1 MSEAPVGGSNSAN
14 KYQLNDDQLAFLDS
28 VRRFCRER
36 IEPRA
41 ADIDATSEFP
51 IDLFKEMAAVGFM
64 GAPYPEEWGGAA
76 CDAVM
81 VCLLLEEV
89 SRASGAVGSSLNAH
103 ISLASSV
110 IAGHGTAEQR
120 HKYLVEL
127 TSGRKIGAFGLTEP
141 SGGSNAAACRT
152 KAVRRGDR
160 YVLNGAKAFI
170 TNSTVADIFVVTA
183 RTAEGSGSQG
193 VSAFILERG
202 MKGFSIGKDDRKM
215 GMNGSPTAQ
224 LFFEDV
230 EVPREN
236 LVGDEGKGFRQ
247 FAQTLDRGR
256 INVAALSVGLAQAA
270 MDAAVE
276 YAKVRSQFGRPIAAF
291 QGIQWPIAEM
301 ATDIEA
307 ARLLTLNAARMY
319 EAGLSIKKE
328 GAMAKYFAAEASL
341 RACSA
346 AIEIHGGY
354 GYMRDLPVE
363 RFYRDAKMYQIG
375 EGTSQIQRMI
385 IARELLGRYDF

>member
-1 MSEAPVGGSNSAN
+1 MSKAN
-14 KYQLNDDQLAFLDS
+14 KYQLTEDQLAFQEG

-36 IEPRA
+36 IAPRA
-41 ADIDATSEFP
+41 AEIDATAEFP
-51 IDLFKEMAAVGFM
+51 MDLFREMAALGFM
-64 GAPYPEEWGGAA
+64 GAPYPEEWGGAG

-110 IAGHGTAEQR
+110 IADHGTEAQKR
-120 HKYLVEL
+120 RYLVDL

-141 SGGSNAAACRT
+141 SGGSNAAACRSR
-152 KAVRRGDR
+152 AVRKGDR
-160 YVLNGAKAFI
+160 YVLNGSKAFI

-183 RTAEGSGSQG
+183 RTSEGAGSQG

-202 MKGFSIGKDDRKM
+202 MKGFAVGKADKKM

-224 LFFEDV
+224 LFFDDV
-230 EVPREN
+230 EVPADN
-236 LVGDEGKGFRQ
+236 LIGDEGKGFRQ

-256 INVAALSVGLAQAA
+256 INVASLSVGLAQAA
-270 MDAAVE
+270 MEAAVA
-276 YAKVRSQFGRPIAAF
+276 YAKERQQFGRPIAAF

-301 ATDIEA
+301 ATEIEA

-319 EAGLSIKKE
+319 DAGLSIKTE
-328 GAMAKYFAAEASL
+328 GAMAKFFAAEASL

-354 GYMRDLPVE
+354 GYMRDFPVE
-363 RFYRDAKMYQIG
+363 RYYRDAKMYQIG
-375 EGTSQIQRMI
+375 EGTSQIQRMV
-385 IARELLGRYDF
+385 IAREILGRYDF

>member
-1 MSEAPVGGSNSAN
+1 MSETSVAGSIPAN
-14 KYQLNDDQLAFLDS
+14 KYQLSEDQLAFLDS

-36 IEPRA
+36 IEPQA
-41 ADIDATSEFP
+41 AQIDVTGEFP
-51 IDLFKEMAAVGFM
+51 IDLFREMAEVGFM
-64 GAPYPEEWGGAA
+64 GAPYPEEWGGAG

-120 HKYLVEL
+120 QRYLTEL
-127 TSGRKIGAFGLTEP
+127 ASGRKIGAFGLTEP

-152 KAVRRGDR
+152 KAVRRDDH
-160 YVLNGAKAFI
+160 YVLNGTKAFI
-170 TNSTVADIFVVTA
+170 TNSTVADIFVITA
-183 RTAEGSGSQG
+183 RTAEGTGSQG

-236 LVGDEGKGFRQ
+236 LIGDEGKGFRQ

-270 MDAAVE
+270 MEAAVV
-276 YAKVRSQFGRPIAAF
+276 YAKGRNQFGRPIAAF
-291 QGIQWPIAEM
+291 QGIQWPIADM
-301 ATDIEA
+301 ATEIEA
-307 ARLLTLNAARMY
+307 ARLLTLNAARMHD
-319 EAGLSIKKE
+319 AGLPIKKE

-354 GYMRDLPVE
+354 GYMRDFPVE
-363 RFYRDAKMYQIG
+363 RYYRDAKMYQIG
-375 EGTSQIQRMI
+375 EGTSQIQRMV
-385 IARELLGRYDF
+385 IAREILGRYDF

>member
-1 MSEAPVGGSNSAN
+1 MSETTVAGSAPAS

-36 IEPRA
+36 IEPQA
-41 ADIDATSEFP
+41 AGIDATGEFP
-51 IDLFKEMAAVGFM
+51 MELFREMAAVGFM
-64 GAPYPEEWGGAA
+64 GAPYPEEWGGAG

-110 IAGHGTAEQR
+110 LAGHGTAEQR
-120 HKYLVEL
+120 RKYLAEL
-127 TSGRKIGAFGLTEP
+127 ASGRKIGAFGLTEP

-152 KAVRRGDR
+152 KAVRRGDH

-183 RTAEGSGSQG
+183 RTAEGTGSQG
-193 VSAFILERG
+193 VSAFVLERG

-230 EVPREN
+230 EVPCEN

-270 MDAAVE
+270 MEAAVA
-276 YAKVRSQFGRPIAAF
+276 YAKVRNQFGRPIAAF
-291 QGIQWPIAEM
+291 QGIQWPIADM
-301 ATDIEA
+301 ATEIEA
-307 ARLLTLNAARMY
+307 ARLLTLNAARMHD
-319 EAGLSIKKE
+319 AGLSIKKE

-354 GYMRDLPVE
+354 GYMRDFPVE
-363 RFYRDAKMYQIG
+363 RYYRDAKMYQIG
-375 EGTSQIQRMI
+375 EGTSQIQRMV
-385 IARELLGRYDF
+385 IAREILGRYDF